1 MTAIVLARRTL
12 LRGAVLAVLAVTARA
27 DPASAAGPI
36 TPIERLSQALLTIM
50 QQGRATPFARRAGE
64 LTPAIETALNL
75 PVILRVSVGP
85 AWAGLK
91 PEDQRRLLDVFRQ
104 YTVATFVENFDSYE
118 GQRITVSPQTRSLSD
133 GAQVVRT
140 SIIPRS
146 GGAGHTIDYVM
157 RQTPGG
163 VWKATDVLAD
173 GTISRVA
180 VMRSD
185 FAGLLAQGGAAGLEA
200 SLQRKTAVLASG

>member
-1 MTAIVLARRTL
+1 MTAIPFARRTL
-12 LRGAVLAVLAVTARA
+12 LGGAVLTLLAASAQA

-36 TPIERLSQALLTIM
+36 PPIRQLNQALLTIM
-50 QQGRATPFARRAGE
+50 QQGRATPFARRAAE
-64 LTPAIETALNL
+64 LTPAIEIALNL
-75 PVILRVSVGP
+75 PAILRVSVGP
-85 AWAGLK
+85 SWAGLK
-91 PEDQRRLLDVFRQ
+91 PEDQNRLLDVFRQ

-118 GQRITVSPQTRSLSD
+118 GQKITVSPQTRTLSD

-140 SIIPRS
+140 DIIPRS
-146 GGAGHTIDYVM
+146 GLAGHTIDYVM
-157 RQTPGG
+157 RRTPGG
-163 VWKATDVLAD
+163 AWKATDVLAD

-200 SLQRKTAVLASG
+200 SLQRKTAALANG

>member
-1 MTAIVLARRTL
+1 MTAIVFARRTL
-12 LRGAVLAVLAVTARA
+12 LRGAALALLAVPAKA

-36 TPIERLSQALLTIM
+36 PPIQRLDQALLTIM
-50 QQGRATPFARRAGE
+50 QQGKTTPFARRVAE
-64 LTPAIETALNL
+64 LTPAIEAALNL

-104 YTVATFVENFDSYE
+104 YTVATFVENFDSYD
-118 GQRITVSPQTRSLSD
+118 GQRITVSPQTRTLSD

-140 SIIPRS
+140 NIIPRS
-146 GGAGHTIDYVM
+146 GVGGHTIDYVM